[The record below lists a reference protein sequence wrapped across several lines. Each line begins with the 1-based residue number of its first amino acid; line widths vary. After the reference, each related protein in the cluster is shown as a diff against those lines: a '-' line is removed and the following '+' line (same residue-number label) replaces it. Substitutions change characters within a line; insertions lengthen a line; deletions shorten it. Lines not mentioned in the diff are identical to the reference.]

1 MKNTVLGL
9 GAGFVL
15 VVVVVFACGD
25 GSDRG
30 YVPATVARPTSV
42 TPAEEMVQAQSAG
55 PAAEMY
61 AEAAEADESAVALAA
76 PAPLAAPPAGLAAD
90 AAFNREQYHAIE
102 EADFRSARER
112 PLSTF
117 SVDVDTASYSNVR
130 RFLTQGQRPPIDA
143 VRVEELI
150 NYFSYERPQAASE
163 GPIAL
168 DAELARSPFDPRR
181 VLVRIGV
188 RASAPGA
195 DDPPAKR
202 FVFLIDVSG
211 SMSDENKLPLLKRS
225 LGLLVPQLTSSD
237 RVGIVV
243 YAGASG
249 VVLEPTRGHHHAEIM
264 AAIDSLQPGGSTNGA
279 AGIELAYQLA
289 HQSCR
294 RGDNCRV
301 LLATDGDFNVGLTD
315 QGSLMRLI
323 QSQRDAG
330 IFLTVL
336 GFGMG
341 NLQDGTMEMLA
352 DKGDGSYAYIDTLS
366 EARKVLV
373 EQASATLRTVA
384 KDTKIQVELNPARV
398 ARYRLIGYENR
409 RLDDEDFND
418 DRKDAGDMGDGHT
431 VTALYELE
439 LRGDATAK
447 HASAIDPLKY
457 QGARATTPAAS
468 SDEWLTVKVRYKTP
482 GAGGQSKLV
491 SSVLRGAPAAFAEA
505 SNDLRFA
512 AAVAGFGMLLRESP
526 YASRLGYP
534 DVTRIARGALG
545 SDRDGYR
552 REFLELVASAQRTV
566 PDRRYE
572 E

>member
-1 MKNTVLGL
+1 MKNTVLGVGVAL
-9 GAGFVL
+9 SVVL
-15 VVVVVFACGD
+15 LLIFAAAFACGT

-30 YVPATVARPTSV
+30 YVPAAVSRPSRTGPSR
-42 TPAEEMVQAQSAG
+42 TAGHTQSAPAEMTY
-55 PAAEMY
+55 MM
-61 AEAAEADESAVALAA
+61 AAEADESAVALAA
-76 PAPLAAPPAGLAAD
+76 PAAAPAGVAAGPMPD
-90 AAFNREQYHAIE
+90 AAFNREQYHAID
-102 EADFRSARER
+102 EADFRSAREQ

-150 NYFSYERPQAASE
+150 NYFSYERPQAASD

-168 DAELARSPFDPRR
+168 DAEVARSPFDPRR
-181 VLVRIGV
+181 ALVRIGV
-188 RASAPGA
+188 RASAA
-195 DDPPAKR
+195 SSADPPAKR

-211 SMSDENKLPLLKRS
+211 SMSDENKLPLLKRT

-249 VVLEPTRGHHHAEIM
+249 VVLEPTRGHNHEEIM
-264 AAIDSLQPGGSTNGA
+264 NAIESLQPGGSTNGA

-315 QGSLMRLI
+315 EGSLTRLI
-323 QSQRDAG
+323 ERERDAG

-341 NLQDGTMEMLA
+341 NLQDGTMELLA
-352 DKGDGSYAYIDTLS
+352 DKGDGSYAYIDTLA

-409 RLDDEDFND
+409 RLNDEDFND

-439 LRGDATAK
+439 LRETGEQRSGVAT
-447 HASAIDPLKY
+447 
-457 QGARATTPAAS
+457 R
-468 SDEWLTVKVRYKTP
+468 
-482 GAGGQSKLV
+482 
-491 SSVLRGAPAAFAEA
+491 
-505 SNDLRFA
+505 
-512 AAVAGFGMLLRESP
+512 
-526 YASRLGYP
+526 
-534 DVTRIARGALG
+534 
-545 SDRDGYR
+545 
-552 REFLELVASAQRTV
+552 V
-566 PDRRYE
+566 P
-572 E
+572 

>member
-1 MKNTVLGL
+1 MKNTVTGL
-9 GAGFVL
+9 CVVL
-15 VVVVVFACGD
+15 ALAFAAVFACGT

-30 YVPATVARPTSV
+30 YVPTAVGRPASVAPPSTAVHAESA
-42 TPAEEMVQAQSAG
+42 PAEMMYE
-55 PAAEMY
+55 PAS
-61 AEAAEADESAVALAA
+61 EADEAVVALAA
-76 PAPLAAPPAGLAAD
+76 PAAPPAGLAAGLAAD

-102 EADFRSARER
+102 EADFRSAREQ

-130 RFLTQGQRPPIDA
+130 RFLTQGQRPPVDA

-150 NYFSYERPQAASE
+150 NYFSYERPQAASD

-168 DAELARSPFDPRR
+168 DAEVARSPFDPRR
-181 VLVRIGV
+181 ALVRIGV
-188 RASAPGA
+188 RASAA
-195 DDPPAKR
+195 SNDEPPAKR

-211 SMSDENKLPLLKRS
+211 SMSDENKLPLLKRT

-249 VVLEPTRGHHHAEIM
+249 VVLEPTRGHNHDEIM
-264 AAIDSLQPGGSTNGA
+264 NAIESLQPGGSTNGA

-315 QGSLMRLI
+315 EGSLTRLI
-323 QSQRDAG
+323 QRERDAG

-341 NLQDGTMEMLA
+341 NLQDGTMELLA
-352 DKGDGSYAYIDTLS
+352 DKGDGSYAYIDTLA

-409 RLDDEDFND
+409 RLNDEDFND

-439 LRGDATAK
+439 LREGGAQG
-447 HASAIDPLKY
+447 SGIDPLKY
-457 QGARATTPAAS
+457 QGSRSATPAAS

-482 GAGGQSKLV
+482 GAGGESKLI
-491 SSVLRGAPAAFAEA
+491 SRVLRGAPAAFAEA
-505 SNDLRFA
+505 STDLRFA
-512 AAVAGFGMLLRESP
+512 SAVAGFGMLLRESP
-526 YASRLGYP
+526 HASQLGYA

-545 SDRDGYR
+545 ADRDGYR
-552 REFLELVASAQRTV
+552 REFLELVASAQRTA
-566 PDRRYE
+566 PDSRYAQ
-572 E
+572 